1 MFVTFHPGVTLVSA
15 LADPTALWGVFQY
28 HPHCG
33 HCCPS
38 HARAATVYHATHA
51 ASGDSLFYTSDYIIL
66 IIIQIGWHVGGW
78 QQCSTGSSS
87 GCYPMM
93 SSIGKSRPCLVKN
106 GHKCHP
112 VFFQRDSSLWILG
125 KECGSVGLHWWLTWS
140 WWIVPGTL
148 YQCRPLPRVGWGKF
162 SITWSSSICI
172 FVITSVWN
180 ISLRSLSII

>member
-1 MFVTFHPGVTLVSA
+1 VFVTFHPGVTLVSA
-15 LADPTALWGVFQY
+15 LVDPTALWGVFQY

-78 QQCSTGSSS
+78 QQCGTGSSS
-87 GCYPMM
+87 GCCLM
-93 SSIGKSRPCLVKN
+93 SGIGEVDPVCKEFGQVSSMCCFLEARCLGILNKN
-106 GHKCHP
+106 VAQYICIN
-112 VFFQRDSSLWILG
+112 VWCR
-125 KECGSVGLHWWLTWS
+125 
-140 WWIVPGTL
+140 WIVPGTL
-148 YQCRPLPRVGWGKF
+148 CQCCPLPRVGWGKL

-172 FVITSVWN
+172 FVITSVWK
-180 ISLRSLSII
+180 SVCVH

>member
-112 VFFQRDSSLWILG
+112 VFFQRDSSLNSWQRMWFS
-125 KECGSVGLHWWLTWS
+125 GSALMIDLKLVDCAWNAIPVSPAATCWLRQ
-140 WWIVPGTL
+140 V
-148 YQCRPLPRVGWGKF
+148 
-162 SITWSSSICI
+162 
-172 FVITSVWN
+172 
-180 ISLRSLSII
+180 

>member
-15 LADPTALWGVFQY
+15 LVDPTALWGVFQY

-78 QQCSTGSSS
+78 QQCCTGSSS
-87 GCYPMM
+87 GCYSMSNICKMRPIFCEERTQV
-93 SSIGKSRPCLVKN
+93 SSIVLLRL
-106 GHKCHP
+106 
-112 VFFQRDSSLWILG
+112 SSLQILG
-125 KECGSVGLHWWLTWS
+125 KKMWLKGSLMSELVDCAWNVIPVLPAATSWLRQ
-140 WWIVPGTL
+140 V
-148 YQCRPLPRVGWGKF
+148 
-162 SITWSSSICI
+162 
-172 FVITSVWN
+172 
-180 ISLRSLSII
+180 